1 MLPSIMMMLI
11 SDLVRKAKMATDI
24 KKAME
29 AQLDAVVRRNFD
41 ALLVKTTHNSTFGKV
56 GKDNP
61 LSKYLDLAEKKT
73 GLSKN
78 KLLAIGGTVGN
89 T

>member
-1 MLPSIMMMLI
+1 MMLI

-41 ALLVKTTHNSTFGKV
+41 ALLDKQLIT
-56 GKDNP
+56 
-61 LSKYLDLAEKKT
+61 
-73 GLSKN
+73 
-78 KLLAIGGTVGN
+78 
-89 T
+89 

>member
-1 MLPSIMMMLI
+1 MFI
-11 SDLVRKAKMATDI
+11 SDLVRYAKMATDI

-29 AQLDAVVRRNFD
+29 AQLDAVVRRNCD
-41 ALLVKTTHNSTFGKV
+41 ALLVKTTYNLTFGKV

-78 KLLAIGGTVGN
+78 KLLAIGGTVGIS
-89 T
+89 

>member
-1 MLPSIMMMLI
+1 MFIPDLI
-11 SDLVRKAKMATDI
+11 RYAKMATDI

-29 AQLDAVVRRNFD
+29 AQLDAVVRRNYD
-41 ALLVKTTHNSTFGKV
+41 ALLVKKTYNLTFGKA

-61 LSKYLDLAEKKT
+61 LSKYLDFAEKKT

-78 KLLAIGGTVGN
+78 KLLAIGGTVGIS
-89 T
+89 

>member
-29 AQLDAVVRRNFD
+29 AQLDAVVRRNLK
-41 ALLVKTTHNSTFGKV
+41 ALLDQLFIT
-56 GKDNP
+56 
-61 LSKYLDLAEKKT
+61 
-73 GLSKN
+73 
-78 KLLAIGGTVGN
+78 
-89 T
+89 

>member
-1 MLPSIMMMLI
+1 
-11 SDLVRKAKMATDI
+11 MATDI

-29 AQLDAVVRRNFD
+29 AQLDAVVRRNCD
-41 ALLVKTTHNSTFGKV
+41 ALLVKTTYNLIFGKV

-61 LSKYLDLAEKKT
+61 LSKYLDLAERKT

-89 T
+89 S

>member
-1 MLPSIMMMLI
+1 MFIPDLI
-11 SDLVRKAKMATDI
+11 RYAKMATDI

-29 AQLDAVVRRNFD
+29 AQLDAVVRRNCVAFLD
-41 ALLVKTTHNSTFGKV
+41 QLSSTHNLTFGKV

-61 LSKYLDLAEKKT
+61 MSKYLDLAERKT

-89 T
+89 S

>member
-1 MLPSIMMMLI
+1 MLI
-11 SDLVRKAKMATDI
+11 SDLVRKAKMTTDI

-41 ALLVKTTHNSTFGKV
+41 ALLVKTTHSLTFGKV